1 MIKIEGFKDEKELNA
16 WLVEQDKNEPN
27 ENIVKTFK
35 WFLMKLENEAQNNV
49 YNRRTHEAVNKY
61 AQKMLNRK
69 LMNREK
75 IIDFIF
81 KAQGD

>member
-1 MIKIEGFKDEKELNA
+1 MIKIEGFKNEKEFQE
-16 WLVEQDKNEPN
+16 WLKEQDKNEPN
-27 ENIVKTFK
+27 ENVVKTFK

-49 YNRRTHEAVNKY
+49 YNKCTHETVNKY
-61 AQKMLNRK
+61 AQKMLDRK

-75 IIDFIF
+75 IIDFIY

>member
-61 AQKMLNRK
+61 VQKMLNRK